1 MSAAGPSQGARPPG
15 GEGRAAPSGGDTPSA
30 AGPSQGA
37 RPPGGEGRAAPSGGD
52 TPSAAPTGAKPS
64 GRRTLIVLAL
74 VTMAPILASYG
85 AYYLFPRD
93 AQANYGELLPTRP
106 APEIAGAA
114 LDGAPF
120 RVAGLSGKWVL
131 ALAAGGAC
139 DAACQ
144 QQLYATRQARAIQGK
159 SMDRVVRVWLVTDD
173 APPPPALLAQHPDV
187 VAARVAPDALAAWGR
202 GGDRI
207 YVVDPLGNLVL
218 AFPRDPDVKA
228 MAKDLTRLLKASR
241 IG

>member
-1 MSAAGPSQGARPPG
+1 MTI
-15 GEGRAAPSGGDTPSA
+15 AP
-30 AGPSQGA
+30 
-37 RPPGGEGRAAPSGGD
+37 
-52 TPSAAPTGAKPS
+52 
-64 GRRTLIVLAL
+64 V
-74 VTMAPILASYG
+74 VASYA

-106 APEIAGAA
+106 APEIAGTA
-114 LDGAPF
+114 LDGAQF
-120 RVAGLSGKWVL
+120 RVTGLTGKWVL
-131 ALAAGGAC
+131 AMAAPGGC

-144 QQLYATRQARAIQGK
+144 QQLYATRQARMIQGRE
-159 SMDRVVRVWLVTDD
+159 MDRVTRVWFVTDD

-187 VAARVAPDALAAWGR
+187 VAVRVPAGALAAWGK
-202 GGDRI
+202 GADRI

-218 AFPRDPDVKA
+218 AFPRDPDIKA

>member
-1 MSAAGPSQGARPPG
+1 M
-15 GEGRAAPSGGDTPSA
+15 SA

-106 APEIAGAA
+106 APEVAGTA

-173 APPPPALLAQHPDV
+173 APLDPALVRALEGMHFV
-187 VAARVAPDALAAWGR
+187 RAAGSTVLREPALA
-202 GGDRI
+202 GDGSGHI
-207 YVVDPLGNLVL
+207 YLVDPLGNLVL
-218 AFPRDPDVKA
+218 RFPRDADPTRILRDVS
-228 MAKDLTRLLKASR
+228 RLLKVSR